1 MGSLGP
7 LDFLD
12 PRVFDHTKDEIPRFV
27 LHGFICSLIADP
39 NLVDCPFPGTDWCLL
54 VVLNGHIVNFGIPW
68 TAERGGVICCVCCRV
83 LYNPDEVVYTVLLV
97 VRDDEEDFKKN
108 LKEFCKVWVR
118 GLDRNGLGFL
128 ERFEKC
134 GGYVVDQHSVIEDV
148 AAVGCW
154 NSSRW
159 CCISKLWKIALVVGN
174 AYLKYIND
182 H

>member
-1 MGSLGP
+1 MGSLVP
-7 LDFLD
+7 HDFLD

-27 LHGFICSLIADP
+27 LHGFIFSLIADP

-108 LKEFCKVWVR
+108 LKEFCKV
-118 GLDRNGLGFL
+118 
-128 ERFEKC
+128 
-134 GGYVVDQHSVIEDV
+134 
-148 AAVGCW
+148 
-154 NSSRW
+154 
-159 CCISKLWKIALVVGN
+159 
-174 AYLKYIND
+174 
-182 H
+182 